1 MRLVTRSDFD
11 GLGCAV
17 LLKEEGLLD
26 EIQFVHP
33 KDVQDGKVTV
43 TPNDILANVPYVR
56 GCGLWFDHHS
66 SEEERRAYGQF
77 EGASEPAA
85 RSAARVIHAYYGGE
99 QAFPNPHISSL
110 LETVDKVDSGDLTLD
125 EIRQPAGWVLLS
137 FVMDPRTGL
146 GRYKDYR
153 ISNYQLMLDMIDYAR
168 TMTAEQIL
176 QLEDVQERVRRYME
190 QDRLFKEMLRTHSVV
205 RGDAVVVDLR
215 PCEEIYTGNRFVLY
229 SLLPEQNLSL
239 QVMWGLRKQNV
250 VITCG
255 HSILNRTS
263 TVDVGSLMLRYGGGG
278 HKRVGTCQVDADQ
291 ADRVV
296 EELVAH
302 IQACPRRQPLEV
314 A

>member
-1 MRLVTRSDFD
+1 MRLMTRSDFD

-17 LLKEEGLLD
+17 LLKEKGLLE

-33 KDVQDGKVTV
+33 KDVQDGKVAV
-43 TPNDILANVPYVR
+43 TSDDILANVPYVS

-66 SEEERRAYGQF
+66 SEEERKAYGAF
-77 EGASEPAA
+77 EGASDPTA

-99 QAFPNPHISSL
+99 PAFPNSHISSL
-110 LETVDKVDSGDLTLD
+110 LEAVDKIDSGDLTLD
-125 EIRQPAGWVLLS
+125 EVRRPAGWVLIA

-153 ISNYQLMLDMIDYAR
+153 VSNYQLMLDMIDHAP
-168 TMTAEQIL
+168 TMTPEQIL
-176 QLEDVQERVRRYME
+176 QLEDVQERVRRYWE
-190 QDRLFKEMLRTHSVV
+190 QDRLFKEMLTARSTV
-205 RGDAVVVDLR
+205 RGDGVVVDLR
-215 PCEEIYTGNRFVLY
+215 PCDEIYTGNRFVLY
-229 SLLPEQNLSL
+229 SLFREQNISL

-263 TVDVGSLMLRYGGGG
+263 AVDVGSLMLRYGGGG

-291 ADRVV
+291 AERVI
-296 EELVAH
+296 EELVAY
-302 IQACPRRQPLEV
+302 IQACPRCQQREV